1 MIRFLLKRLLN
12 MLPLVIGISFIS
24 FAILRLAPGDFVTT
38 LSQDPNLSKEAVA
51 QMRAEYGLDKPWLV
65 QYFLW
70 LFNALRLNFGYSLAY
85 HIPVVTL
92 MMQRLGNTLL
102 LSICALAFSWGV
114 AIPLGVCAAVRR
126 NTWIDRFVSLFAF
139 AGISTPGFFL
149 ALLLLL
155 FAQKTGWFPIGG
167 MHSSDADLMSPSE
180 RLWDVARHLVLPTLV
195 LGIGGCAGI
204 MRQMRGSLLDTLREN
219 YITASRARGL
229 SERVVIWKHGFRN
242 AINPLITIFGFSLA
256 GLLSGAALVENVM
269 SWPGLGRLI
278 LEAVQSGDQ
287 YVVMGSFVMSATLL
301 LLGNLFS
308 DVLLAVTDPRIKL
321 GRG

>member
-12 MLPLVIGISFIS
+12 MIPLLIGISFIS

-38 LSQDPNLSKEAVA
+38 LSQDPNLSQEAVLR
-51 QMRAEYGLDKPWLV
+51 MRAEYGLDKPWLV

-70 LFNALRLNFGYSLAY
+70 LGNALRLNFGYSLAY
-85 HIPVVTL
+85 HIPVVSL
-92 MMQRLGNTLL
+92 LVQRMGNTLL
-102 LSICALAFSWGV
+102 LSVCALAFSWGV
-114 AIPLGVCAAVRR
+114 GIPLGVIAGVRR
-126 NTWIDRFVSLFAF
+126 NTLVDRLISLFAF
-139 AGISTPGFFL
+139 AGVSTPGFFL

-155 FAQKTGWFPIGG
+155 LAQKTGWFPIGG
-167 MHSSDADLMSPSE
+167 MHGTAYDLMSPAE
-180 RLWDVARHLVLPTLV
+180 QFWDTAKHLVLPTLV
-195 LGIGGCAGI
+195 LGVGGCTGI

-229 SERVVIWKHGFRN
+229 PERVVIWKHAVRN
-242 AINPLITIFGFSLA
+242 AINPLITVFGYSLA

-287 YVVMGSFVMSATLL
+287 YVVMGSFVMSSGLL

-308 DVLLAVTDPRIKL
+308 DVLLAITDPRIKL
-321 GRG
+321 GRS